1 RRPRHCFVMQPRG
14 GQFHGGRSRGAMP
27 GRRYLLTHGRGRSR
41 ATMPGWLAILSHI
54 LTGLPQRES
63 LQASAAEFTT
73 ASSTLRFLVG
83 LCQGAVCPVMDCMNR
98 PPNEREN
105 GLSGGEVRA
114 TSTEEGR

>member
-1 RRPRHCFVMQPRG
+1 
-14 GQFHGGRSRGAMP
+14 
-27 GRRYLLTHGRGRSR
+27 
-41 ATMPGWLAILSHI
+41 MPGWLAILSHI

-63 LQASAAEFTT
+63 LQASVAEFTT

-105 GLSGGEVRA
+105 GLSGVGLPEFLRLRSICFQWFACVAFLRLIQ
-114 TSTEEGR
+114 GM